1 MFRNYLRTAIRNL
14 WKHWG
19 FSLLNITGL
28 TIGMVAF
35 FLILIYVRFELSY
48 DSWHDKGDR
57 IYRIV
62 CDLKTPTDSL
72 HLDKP
77 DWAVP
82 PHLVGELPEVEAAV
96 RITMHDNWMLFRG
109 SEVFEQDEVA
119 TADSNFSRY
128 SIFRWS
134 RAIL

>member
-1 MFRNYLRTAIRNL
+1 MFRNYLRSAIRNL

-62 CDLKTPTDSL
+62 CDLKTPTDSF

-82 PHLVGELPEVEAAV
+82 PPLVGELPEVEAAV

-109 SEVFEQDEVA
+109 SE
-119 TADSNFSRY
+119 
-128 SIFRWS
+128 
-134 RAIL
+134 